1 MRNIAVRTVFAQGR
15 EFIYTL
21 ERKMVKN
28 MNLRIRRDGSIYVS
42 ANDFISD
49 REVDGFTGFPSW
61 IAIFISLP
69 INSKKRRSAS
79 SGQSN
84 T

>member
-42 ANDFISD
+42 AND
-49 REVDGFTGFPSW
+49 
-61 IAIFISLP
+61 L
-69 INSKKRRSAS
+69 
-79 SGQSN
+79 
-84 T
+84 